1 MIIEGSAS
9 TTIHPNEEYNQYIDG
24 KIKTQG

>member
-9 TTIHPNEEYNQYIDG
+9 TTIHPNGESNQYIDE
-24 KIKTQG
+24 KIKSQG